1 MTNQQPVNVHI
12 QTGTGEILRIVG
24 TIMGFGGIGMMA
36 WAFGQGSWAPYVSVG
51 ATAALVFFIRQL
63 WGRQLIGLPTRSATG
78 SDGWVV
84 ADAMSGA
91 AQGRLARTKL
101 PTLLAIS
108 VLYGGAFL
116 AARELIAV
124 GLRPITGGP
133 VAGYASIAITAAL
146 TFFVG
151 QILRRARTTGAAT
164 QAPAWAAVMAGREDQ
179 GDEEFVLAVARWV
192 AQAATAYLQR
202 CNVAILAVVSIGYG
216 VGFLGVRQAISIGL
230 HIFANLYIAAGVSLL
245 LGSVV
250 VMPALW
256 PNMIASLRRNG
267 VIRSAQPAA
276 VAVQQPSAPAPAPT
290 LAPVVEPP
298 LAPTP
303 TTTPKAVEQPAAP
316 APAAAPKKVR
326 RVRKVEQPT
335 QVTVVRK
342 TGKKENSDVQA

>member
-12 QTGTGEILRIVG
+12 QTGTGEVLRIVG

-276 VAVQQPSAPAPAPT
+276 VAVQQPTAPSPAPT
-290 LAPVVEPP
+290 STPVVEPP
-298 LAPTP
+298 VAPAPTP
-303 TTTPKAVEQPAAP
+303 APQAVEQPAAP
-316 APAAAPKKVR
+316 KRVR

>member
-1 MTNQQPVNVHI
+1 MSTPQPINVHV
-12 QTGTGEILRIVG
+12 QTGTGEVLRIVG

-36 WAFGQGSWAPYVSVG
+36 WACGQGSWAPYVSVG
-51 ATAALVFFIRQL
+51 ATAALVFFVRQL

-164 QAPAWAAVMAGREDQ
+164 QAPAWAAVMAGRENQ
-179 GDEEFVLAVARWV
+179 TDEEFTLGVARWA
-192 AQAATAYLQR
+192 AQAGAAYLQR
-202 CNVAILAVVSIGYG
+202 CNVTVLALVSVGYG
-216 VGFLGVRQAISIGL
+216 IGFLGVRQVISILL

-290 LAPVVEPP
+290 STPVVEHPVAP
-298 LAPTP
+298 APTP
-303 TTTPKAVEQPAAP
+303 TPQAVEQPAAP
-316 APAAAPKKVR
+316 APAVAPKKVR
-326 RVRKVEQPT
+326 RVRKVEQSM

-342 TGKKENSDVQA
+342 TNKKENSDVQA